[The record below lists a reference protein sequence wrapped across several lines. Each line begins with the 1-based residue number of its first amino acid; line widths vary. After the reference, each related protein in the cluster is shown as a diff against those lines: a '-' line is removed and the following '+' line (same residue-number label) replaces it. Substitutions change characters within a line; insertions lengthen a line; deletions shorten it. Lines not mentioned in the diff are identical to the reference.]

1 MAAPEGPTSAGAFEA
16 RLPFLRL
23 IAFSLPGVCIGAIA
37 VAVPVFLPRYYAG
50 HFKLGLGA
58 VGAVFMGVRLF
69 DMLIDPVIGVLMDR
83 TRTAFGRYRPW
94 MAAGAPILMAAI
106 YMLFAPPLP
115 VSVTY
120 LVGWL
125 LAYYIGWSL
134 IVLSHTA
141 WASVIAGHYHERS
154 RVFGTIQIVG
164 VLGAVAVLVLPVI
177 STALGGAPQSGLL
190 LMGGFIFIAAP
201 VGVSLAVALTP
212 ERIIARQHTETFRP
226 RDYWALASR
235 PDMRRLIVADFC
247 LSMGPGWMAALYLFY
262 FHDSRGFSIAG
273 ASKLLLIYI
282 AAQVIGAAALSAL
295 AQRLGKHRTQMLAAV
310 GYSLGLLGTTLLP
323 RGDFPLAALFMS
335 VMGFVAAGFVPLDRA
350 MVADVGDAARLDT
363 GHNRAGLLYSMITT
377 VQKFAAALSIGLS
390 FTMLG
395 WIGYRAEDGAHNT
408 AAAIQGMELVF
419 LIGPVVFVM
428 LGAACYIGYA
438 LDARRHAE
446 IRARLAV
453 RDAAVG

>member
-1 MAAPEGPTSAGAFEA
+1 MTAGDQDVRQAD
-16 RLPFLRL
+16 RLTWLRL
-23 IAFSLPGVCIGAIA
+23 VAFSLPGVCIGAVA

-58 VGAVFMGVRLF
+58 VGAVFMAVRLF

-83 TRTAFGRYRPW
+83 TRTALGRYRPW
-94 MAAGAPILMAAI
+94 MIAGAPMLMAPI

-125 LAYYIGWSL
+125 LAYYVGWSL
-134 IVLSHTA
+134 IVLSHTS

-164 VLGAVAVLVLPVI
+164 VLGAVAVLVLPVA
-177 STALGGAPQSGLL
+177 SAALGGSPNNDLL

-201 VGVSLAVALTP
+201 AGILLAVTLTP
-212 ERIIARQHTETFRP
+212 ERIVARHRTETFRL
-226 RDYWALASR
+226 RDYWELASR
-235 PDMRRLIVADFC
+235 RDMRRIIVADFC
-247 LSMGPGWMAALYLFY
+247 LTMGPGWMSALYLFY
-262 FHDSRGFSIAG
+262 FHDSRGFTIAD

-310 GYSLGLLGTTLLP
+310 GYSLGLLAVTFLP
-323 RGDFPLAALFMS
+323 PGDFPLAALFMS
-335 VMGFVAAGFVPLDRA
+335 IMGFVAAGFVPLDRA
-350 MVADVGDAARLDT
+350 MVADIGDAVRLET
-363 GHNRAGLLYSMITT
+363 GHNRVGLLYSMITT
-377 VQKFAAALSIGLS
+377 VQKLALALSIGLS
-390 FTMLG
+390 FTVLG

-408 AAAIQGMELVF
+408 AAAIHGMEWVYL
-419 LIGPVVFVM
+419 LGPVVFVM

-446 IRARLAV
+446 ICAGLAA
-453 RDAAVG
+453 RDAAAA